1 MEQQQDQVFN
11 STWCIVVGAIQ
22 STHNNGIAKHKVEN
36 LALKDSSLSLA
47 FGYNNLSNTSL
58 F

>member
-22 STHNNGIAKHKVEN
+22 STHNNDIVKHEVEN
-36 LALKDSSLSLA
+36 LALKDRLSFPSIWLQQ
-47 FGYNNLSNTSL
+47 SVKH
-58 F
+58 